1 MEALQIVFDSVT
13 NMGKAFLATLPKLL
27 IALGVVCFTWLV
39 VRLAT
44 RAMEKA
50 MDKVKMRD
58 SLQDLFKKLAGG
70 LIWSIGLMLAGS
82 VVFPEL
88 TPAKILTVLGLGSVA
103 IGFAFKDV
111 FENFLAGVLILLR
124 EPFRLGDFIEV
135 DGYVGKVE
143 EVTIR
148 DTHVRQSDGQRVVL
162 PNAMLFKNAVTVIT
176 DLPVRR
182 TTITCGVGYGE
193 DVAKARQVIMDAVQ
207 ACDQVLDDRPVQI
220 YAREFGSSSI
230 DFEVTWWTQSPPG
243 AIRKSRDQ
251 VVEKVKRALDAAN
264 IEIPFPYRTLTFAE
278 GLELAKPREMVR
290 N

>member
-13 NMGKAFLATLPKLL
+13 HMGETFLAALPKMV
-27 IALGVVCFTWLV
+27 IALGVICLTWLV
-39 VRLAT
+39 ARIGTRALAT
-44 RAMEKA
+44 AMEK
-50 MDKVKMRD
+50 VNMRD
-58 SLQDLFKKLAGG
+58 SLQDLFKKLSAG
-70 LIWSIGLMLAGS
+70 LIWAIGLMIAGS

-88 TPAKILTVLGLGSVA
+88 TPSKILTVLGLGSVA

-124 EPFRLGDFIEV
+124 EPFRLGDYIEV

-193 DVAKARQVIMDAVQ
+193 DVAKARQVIVEAVK
-207 ACDQVLDDRPVQI
+207 ACDEVLDERP
-220 YAREFGSSSI
+220 
-230 DFEVTWWTQSPPG
+230 
-243 AIRKSRDQ
+243 
-251 VVEKVKRALDAAN
+251 
-264 IEIPFPYRTLTFAE
+264 
-278 GLELAKPREMVR
+278 
-290 N
+290 